1 MEDGV
6 LTVKFG
12 VKEPKDIEGFD
23 INIK

>member
-23 INIK
+23 IKVK